1 MHRLVGEEAETAPA
15 MPRDHCTSQRHVPGR
30 RPKHHDRGSAG
41 DDREMHRQPEEPARY
56 RVEDVGRQMRAHLS
70 RVALHRITFIAASGG
85 FHGPPRDW
93 LRCSRLRLRNLR
105 YRSTRVNMPK
115 SPRRRRRLTAAARR
129 AQLIEIGRTV
139 FAERGYAATSVE
151 EIAARAKVSK
161 PIVYEHFRGKDGL
174 YAVVLH
180 P

>member
-1 MHRLVGEEAETAPA
+1 MV
-15 MPRDHCTSQRHVPGR
+15 
-30 RPKHHDRGSAG
+30 
-41 DDREMHRQPEEPARY
+41 
-56 RVEDVGRQMRAHLS
+56 
-70 RVALHRITFIAASGG
+70 
-85 FHGPPRDW
+85 PPRDW

-139 FAERGYAATSVE
+139 FAERGYEATSVE

-161 PIVYEHFRGKDGL
+161 PIVYEHFGGKEGL
-174 YAVVLH
+174 YAVVVDREVEHIVARIVEAVTAGSARERLERAVLAFLSYVH
-180 P
+180 ERPRGFAAPPPGAPRAQRSGALPALPAA